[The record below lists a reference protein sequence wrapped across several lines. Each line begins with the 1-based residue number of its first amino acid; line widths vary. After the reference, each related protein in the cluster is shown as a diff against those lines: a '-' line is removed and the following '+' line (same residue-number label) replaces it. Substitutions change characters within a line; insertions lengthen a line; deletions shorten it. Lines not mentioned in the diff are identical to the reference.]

1 MENISAELASIQPN
15 TFFVFGLFLML
26 GVLSAILGSRI
37 KGMPTITSFMIL
49 GLIIGPYGF
58 KLLTREVL
66 ETAHVLIDVALGLIL
81 YKLGNML
88 HPKAMIKSKKLMLI
102 SLSESLFTFAAV
114 FLAVIILGYG
124 PTLSAL
130 IGAIA
135 VSSSPA
141 VLVHV
146 ASELNAKGP
155 VTERAKSLVALNNL
169 FSFIIFSI
177 TIPFAL
183 TNADHTFNEVLFLPI
198 YRLLGGAAVGII
210 VAWLAVKMA
219 KMLKDHDNHYRFAII
234 IGAVMVSIGLS
245 STLHMSSL
253 LSPLILGIATRWF
266 ETSKNNLSKVELG
279 ESGDLFFIVLFVMSG
294 AKIDPSGILD
304 AGFAVILLVTMRTL
318 GKFAGIFFVMP
329 YMGFERTQ
337 SKATALLL
345 TPMAGMAIGLVATT
359 STLVPEMGVKIATI
373 VFATIAVFETIGP
386 FAATKAIYMSNEAGK
401 IEEEVEQQT

>member
-26 GVLSAILGSRI
+26 GVLSAILGNRI

-49 GLIIGPYGF
+49 GLLIGPYGL
-58 KLLTREVL
+58 KLLTQEVL

-88 HPKAMIKSKKLMLI
+88 HPQAMIKSKKLMII
-102 SLSESLFTFAAV
+102 SLSESLFTFVAV

-124 PTLSAL
+124 PALSAL

-169 FSFIIFSI
+169 FSFMIFSI
-177 TIPFAL
+177 VIPFAM
-183 TNADHTFNEVLFLPI
+183 TNADHTFNDVLFLPI
-198 YRLLGGAAVGII
+198 YRLLGGAAVGML

-234 IGAVMVSIGLS
+234 IGAVMVTIGLS

-253 LSPLILGIATRWF
+253 LAPLILGIATRWF

-279 ESGDLFFIVLFVMSG
+279 ESGDLFFIVLFVMAG
-294 AKIDPSGILD
+294 AKIDPAGLWE
-304 AGFAVILLVTMRTL
+304 AGFAVILLVAMRSL

-386 FAATKAIYMSNEAGK
+386 FAATKAIYMSDEAGE
-401 IEEEVEQQT
+401 IEEETEQQT